1 MSHFSLSS
9 AATMTSFS
17 DGRRRRRREDEEEP
31 RNGNEALPVP
41 SAGARLTYA
50 DIAQWPPQAPV
61 QETFHPVIHR
71 AVCPPTEMTVLRPQ
85 SSDPR
90 DAMPPIYL
98 MRETGATEAYALID
112 KEPISL
118 SHHDTGWG
126 CVLFAVIYTR
136 VGNTNTFQAP
146 EKPEYVAIK
155 QLNKAVVA
163 RHMANGGQENP
174 FKEIQRMQELG
185 DNYHVLKCTAALEDD
200 TYLYIVTPKACDEG
214 GTLKDIIPWLE
225 EGVDPS
231 RAHSLFIQILEI
243 LDYLMKHDI
252 CHHDLSPDNFVFL
265 SKDNLVAFDLALS
278 LRMPRNEQ
286 GRHRTLMTPQG
297 NFGTRAWQAPE
308 VFCDKADDG
317 SRRAFDGAGYDLW
330 SAAVLLYNLSTG
342 QVLYEI
348 PHFANISYRY
358 FVLAGG
364 LGSRPINERTVEIL
378 MDTFGDTEEGQRRQH
393 KLLTQAMAHL
403 NLTPDAVVL
412 LENLLEVDPSAR
424 WNLAQAMESD
434 YVTTHKR

>member
-1 MSHFSLSS
+1 
-9 AATMTSFS
+9 MTSFV
-17 DGRRRRRREDEEEP
+17 DGRRRRRRREEEEEP
-31 RNGNEALPVP
+31 RNGNDALPVP
-41 SAGARLTYA
+41 SEGARLTYA
-50 DIAQWPPQAPV
+50 DLAQWPPQAPV
-61 QETFHPVIHR
+61 QETFDPVIHR
-71 AVCPPTEMTVLRPQ
+71 AVYQPTGMTVLRPQ

-90 DAMPPIYL
+90 DAMPPVYL
-98 MRETGATEAYALID
+98 MRETGATQAYALIA
-112 KEPISL
+112 KAPISL
-118 SHHDTGWG
+118 SHHDTDWG
-126 CVLFAVIYTR
+126 GVLFAVIYTR
-136 VGNTNTFQAP
+136 VGDTNTFQAP

-163 RHMANGGQENP
+163 RHMASGGEENP
-174 FKEIQRMQELG
+174 YKEIHRMQELG
-185 DNYHVLKCTAALEDD
+185 DNYHVLKCTEALENDEC
-200 TYLYIVTPKACDEG
+200 LFIVSPKACDEG
-214 GTLKDIIPWLE
+214 GTLKDVIPWMESGLE
-225 EGVDPS
+225 PS
-231 RAHSLFIQILEI
+231 RARCLFIQILEI
-243 LDYLMKHDI
+243 LDYLIKHDI

-278 LRMPRNEQ
+278 LRIPRNEQ

-308 VFCDKADDG
+308 VFCDQADDG
-317 SRRAFDGAGYDLW
+317 SRRAFDGAAYDLW
-330 SAAVLLYNLSTG
+330 SAAILLYNLLTG

-378 MDTFGDTEEGQRRQH
+378 MDTKDDTEEGQRHQH

-403 NLTPDAVVL
+403 NLTPEAVVL

-434 YVTTHKR
+434 YVTTNER